1 MAQHLS
7 ATGRL
12 VSGRQSTPVDDRDPA
27 AGLSQSGSR
36 LTLRT
41 AYPRGAWA
49 RWCSRVRL
57 SFLTL
62 QRGNAVGDALRHKS
76 VPRHALKTGRG
87 ASRMACDAERRTI
100 VRKKHEHDRCLSNQ
114 AHQQCSGGPD

>member
-27 AGLSQSGSR
+27 AGLSQSASR
-36 LTLRT
+36 LTLIT

-49 RWCSRVRL
+49 RWCSCGRL

-62 QRGNAVGDALRHKS
+62 QRGNAVCDALRHRS
-76 VPRHALKTGRG
+76 AP
-87 ASRMACDAERRTI
+87 RRT
-100 VRKKHEHDRCLSNQ
+100 
-114 AHQQCSGGPD
+114 